1 MSKCRG
7 SIKKQVVFVTKH
19 FAPTSD
25 GYRTDKRRIEE
36 RAHGCREFQTNVSTL
51 PRQALEN
58 AEDAEDLIQEAYLKL
73 WSKREELTLISN
85 PEAFAVTL
93 VKNMCFDL
101 LRSGKYLSDRQHL
114 PLTEAQNALPA
125 DGRDA
130 KDDAQ
135 LVRMLIA
142 RLPQQQRMVM
152 MLRDVKGCSYEE
164 VERLTGLN
172 AVNVRVLLS
181 RARKKIREEFTKWN
195 NYESR

>member
-1 MSKCRG
+1 MPR
-7 SIKKQVVFVTKH
+7 
-19 FAPTSD
+19 
-25 GYRTDKRRIEE
+25 
-36 RAHGCREFQTNVSTL
+36 VSN
-51 PRQALEN
+51 ECFCN

-130 KDDAQ
+130 KDDVQ

-142 RLPQQQRMVM
+142 RLPRQQRMVM

-181 RARKKIREEFTKWN
+181 RARKKIREEFKSMKWN
-195 NYESR
+195 GCSLPTTKGQRTSTKKTG

>member
-1 MSKCRG
+1 MDAESFKRMFLPCHAKLYGVACR
-7 SIKKQVVFVTKH
+7 
-19 FAPTSD
+19 
-25 GYRTDKRRIEE
+25 
-36 RAHGCREFQTNVSTL
+36 L
-51 PRQALEN
+51 LEN
-58 AEDAEDLIQEAYLKL
+58 
-73 WSKREELTLISN
+73 
-85 PEAFAVTL
+85 
-93 VKNMCFDL
+93 FDL

-142 RLPQQQRMVM
+142 RLPRQQRMVM

>member
-1 MSKCRG
+1 M
-7 SIKKQVVFVTKH
+7 
-19 FAPTSD
+19 
-25 GYRTDKRRIEE
+25 
-36 RAHGCREFQTNVSTL
+36 
-51 PRQALEN
+51 LEN

>member
-1 MSKCRG
+1 MARL
-7 SIKKQVVFVTKH
+7 FL
-19 FAPTSD
+19 
-25 GYRTDKRRIEE
+25 R
-36 RAHGCREFQTNVSTL
+36 
-51 PRQALEN
+51 
-58 AEDAEDLIQEAYLKL
+58 
-73 WSKREELTLISN
+73 
-85 PEAFAVTL
+85 
-93 VKNMCFDL
+93 CFDL
-101 LRSGKYLSDRQHL
+101 LRSGKYLFDRQHL